1 MSTHWTEDPRPPV
14 GASHTE
20 AARRI
25 IASSGNWY
33 LAARRQSTIGPFPT
47 MEAALDASRALDSR
61 LRGVDERS
69 AQAIIQSLCKV
80 TARNQFRK

>member
-1 MSTHWTEDPRPPV
+1 MSAHWTEDPRPPI
-14 GASHTE
+14 GASHAET
-20 AARRI
+20 ARRI

-47 MEAALDASRALDSR
+47 MEAAMDASRALDSR

-69 AQAIIQSLCKV
+69 AQAIIHSLRKV
-80 TARNQFRK
+80 TARDQFQK